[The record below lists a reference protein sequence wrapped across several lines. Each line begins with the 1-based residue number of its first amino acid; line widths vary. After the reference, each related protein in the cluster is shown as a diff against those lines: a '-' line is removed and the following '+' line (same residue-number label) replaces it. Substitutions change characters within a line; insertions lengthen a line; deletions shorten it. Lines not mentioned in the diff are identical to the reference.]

1 MIPPMLRQL
10 RHDIWATEKLIAHCR
25 TLSEAQLELTA
36 PGTYGTIRRTLEHVV
51 GADERYLL
59 RLGIATA
66 DPPFREDHDV
76 PLDEV
81 ASHLAL
87 VKAGVE
93 SLFAGNEFDPDRVI
107 LDTRRRGPTDPQL
120 ELEAWMMVTQF
131 THHGS
136 DHRAHIGTILGAHG
150 LAAPELDVWAYG
162 RELGAIRE
170 RR

>member
-25 TLSEAQLELTA
+25 TLGDEQLALTA
-36 PGTYGTIRRTLEHVV
+36 PGTYGTIRRTLEHIV

-66 DPPFREDHDV
+66 DPTLREDHDM
-76 PLDEV
+76 PLDEI

-93 SLFAGNEFDPDRVI
+93 KLFAGTDFDPDRVVI
-107 LDTRRRGPTDPQL
+107 DTRDPSR

-136 DHRAHIGTILGAHG
+136 DHRAHVGTILGAHG
-150 LAAPELDVWAYG
+150 LATPDLDVWTYG
-162 RELGAIRE
+162 KELGAMRA